1 MTAIQTQTA
10 EFKPSRSGP
19 LFGFWYPAVLSSRLR
34 SGRMLPQVLLGLPLV
49 LCRDATGR
57 VSALR
62 DICPHRGMPLS
73 FGHFDGER
81 VECPYHGWQ
90 FDMTGRCQH
99 IPALIDGKS
108 QVEKIGIT
116 SYPCEERDGYVWV
129 FLADSGQE
137 NGARPELPRLPLPS
151 QPYRLFHISMK
162 LSCSVDDAVIGLID
176 PAHGPFVH
184 QSKLWRTPES
194 GHEKAKTY
202 EPIPNGFRMVT
213 HPPSKN
219 STPYKLLTLFSG
231 GELTTTIDF
240 VLPNRRFELIQCG
253 RLWVSMSQAVTPIT
267 EQECRFDFSA
277 AWNVLPWVPFIKP
290 LFRFFAKRFLA
301 QDKLA
306 MDRQAIGLRYKS
318 PLMLLGDADTPAKW
332 YFKLKSAHLAS
343 VQTGQPFEHPL
354 KGPVTL
360 RWKS

>member
-1 MTAIQTQTA
+1 MNSDLITEI
-10 EFKPSRSGP
+10 KPSKSDP
-19 LFGFWYPAVLSSRLR
+19 LLGFWYPACQSSDL
-34 SGRMLPQVLLGLPLV
+34 GPGKMKGVVLLGLPILV
-49 LCRDATGR
+49 CRMSQGA
-57 VSALR
+57 VASMR

-73 FGHFDGER
+73 FGHMKDDC
-81 VECPYHGWQ
+81 VECSYHGWR
-90 FDMTGRCQH
+90 FDSTGRCRG
-99 IPALIDGKS
+99 IPAL
-108 QVEKIGIT
+108 VEGSPIQADKIGIT
-116 SYPCEERDGYVWV
+116 TYPCRERDGYVWV
-129 FLADSGQE
+129 FLADPTQVIGT
-137 NGARPELPRLPLPS
+137 RPEVPGLPLPS
-151 QPYRLFHISMK
+151 QPYRLFHVSTK
-162 LSCSVDDAVIGLID
+162 LNCSVDEAVIGLID

-184 QSKLWRTPES
+184 RSRLWRTPES

-267 EQECRFDFSA
+267 DQECRFDFSA
-277 AWNVLPWVPFIKP
+277 AWNVLPWVPFTKP

-306 MDRQAIGLRYKS
+306 LDRQAIGLRYKS

-332 YFKLKSAHLAS
+332 YYKLKAAHLAS
-343 VQTGQPFEHPL
+343 VQAGQPLDHPL
-354 KGPVTL
+354 KGRVTL